1 MLISG
6 VLGHSAFKAL
16 PVASQNP
23 RNTQKLRR
31 SRKQHI
37 FEQFSGRLRGRICQN
52 RLILPDRAAN
62 TSGFS
67 GKNAL
72 IAPLPLSEM
81 PENQGKILSHN
92 AKTGGKC
99 TKLVILHEKSLF
111 LSVFSDD

>member
-1 MLISG
+1 VPG
-6 VLGHSAFKAL
+6 RPVFKAF
-16 PVASQNP
+16 PGASQNP
-23 RNTQKLRR
+23 RNTQKLRC

-37 FEQFSGRLRGRICQN
+37 FEQFSGWRRGLTRQK
-52 RLILPDRAAN
+52 RLILPGRAAN
-62 TSGFS
+62 TSGLN

-92 AKTGGKC
+92 AKTRGKC